1 MQKRDAVWRCLAA
14 RLSRTLGIVL
24 ILVAGLSA
32 CAGLGLGPEGE
43 PSGGSGGGFY
53 GQSHGEPDEDAV
65 LEWTRLA
72 GFGDAEAQFQMGV
85 IYEKGRVFPR
95 NPVDAARWYR
105 DAMDNGLA
113 KGAYNLG
120 LLHMR
125 GAGVAKD
132 PARAA
137 KLFERAAKDGS
148 GRAMLSLGSM
158 YETGI
163 GVARDPVTAYRWY
176 GMAAK
181 ALPPEER
188 GEANRRAKAVRSK
201 FVD

>member
-1 MQKRDAVWRCLAA
+1 MQKRNAAWRGLAA
-14 RLSRTLGIVL
+14 RHAKIMVAAT
-24 ILVAGLSA
+24 ILASALTA
-32 CAGLGLGPEGE
+32 CAAPGSQT
-43 PSGGSGGGFY
+43 SGGPSGGFY
-53 GQSHGEPDEDAV
+53 GKSLGEPQEDAV

-95 NPVDAARWYR
+95 NPTDAARWYR
-105 DAMDNGLA
+105 DAMGNGSA

-137 KLFERAAKDGS
+137 KLFERAAKGGS

-158 YETGI
+158 FEAGI

-176 GMAAK
+176 GMAVK
-181 ALPPEER
+181 AQPPLPPDER
-188 GEANRRAKAVRSK
+188 DEAARRAKIVRSG

>member
-1 MQKRDAVWRCLAA
+1 MQKCDAVWRCLAT

-24 ILVAGLSA
+24 ILAAGLFA
-32 CAGLGLGPEGE
+32 CAAPGGE
-43 PSGGSGGGFY
+43 TSGGSSGGFY
-53 GQSHGEPDEDAV
+53 GRSHGEPQEDAV

-105 DAMDNGLA
+105 DAMDNGSA

-125 GAGVAKD
+125 GAGVAND

-137 KLFERAAKDGS
+137 ILFERAAKDGS

-158 YETGI
+158 FEAGI

-188 GEANRRAKAVRSK
+188 GEATRRAKAVRSK